1 MIKSD
6 KEILTPAVEM
16 YLGKKRKVQLAGV
29 ETENPLLKKRRL
41 EEDNTINIVCLDET
55 SSSSNSNVIQSAG
68 RTVRLTLIII
78 YRHSLFALLYVTV
91 YVNFYFCLNF
101 ILKAVLFK
109 INFSIISAI
118 IVILVTTRIDF

>member
-16 YLGKKRKVQLAGV
+16 YLGKKHKVQLAAV
-29 ETENPLLKKRRL
+29 ETENPMLKKRRL
-41 EEDNTINIVCLDET
+41 EEDNTIDIVCLDET